1 MEPGGGGRN
10 GVRVRGSLY
19 LAFNGGSFACCC
31 FHLPTGG
38 NGGVGWLIK
47 LVQPTWHFRRN
58 GLLHPSRPPL
68 PEPDNSIVVAR
79 TESTGG
85 LFAQHTDFRGA
96 VHCFSPDVLSFS
108 PFFDRKQLVPG
119 CSGICHTHTFNR
131 KTRNSTENNQPPSSR
146 RRNRTEPK
154 NNPPTGRVPS
164 W

>member
-1 MEPGGGGRN
+1 MEPGGGRTGC
-10 GVRVRGSLY
+10 GFEALFIWPS
-19 LAFNGGSFACCC
+19 
-31 FHLPTGG
+31 TGG
-38 NGGVGWLIK
+38 HLLAAAFTCQRGVGWLIK